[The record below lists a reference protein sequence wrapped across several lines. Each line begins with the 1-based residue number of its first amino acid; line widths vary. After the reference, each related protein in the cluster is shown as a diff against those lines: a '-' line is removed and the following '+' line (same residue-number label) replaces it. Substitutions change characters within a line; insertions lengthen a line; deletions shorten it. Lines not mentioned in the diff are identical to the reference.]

1 MTYEAFLRDPTV
13 PEHSEWVDGEVI
25 PMMSVSKRH
34 AELKVY
40 LMDVLLAFLRDHP
53 LGRIY
58 DEPFQMKPGPDLPGR
73 SPDIMFVRA
82 ERLERVLDQF
92 LDGPADLAIEI
103 VSPGSEATDH
113 GDKFFEYE
121 KGGVAEY
128 WILDPHREVADFYIR
143 DATGV
148 FRSANV
154 PPNGAFTSVV
164 IEGLVVHVDWF
175 WEQPPVKTI
184 LAQLGVQ

>member
-1 MTYEAFLRDPTV
+1 MTQTQNSSTAAARRRMTYEAFLRDPTV
-13 PEHSEWVDGEVI
+13 PQHSEWVDGEAI
-25 PMMSVSKRH
+25 
-34 AELKVY
+34 A
-40 LMDVLLAFLRDHP
+40 
-53 LGRIY
+53 
-58 DEPFQMKPGPDLPGR
+58 FQMKPGPDLPGR

-143 DATGV
+143 DQTGV

-154 PPNGAFTSVV
+154 PPDGAFASVV
-164 IEGLVVHVDWF
+164 VEGLVVHVDWF

-184 LAQLGVQ
+184 LAQLGLA